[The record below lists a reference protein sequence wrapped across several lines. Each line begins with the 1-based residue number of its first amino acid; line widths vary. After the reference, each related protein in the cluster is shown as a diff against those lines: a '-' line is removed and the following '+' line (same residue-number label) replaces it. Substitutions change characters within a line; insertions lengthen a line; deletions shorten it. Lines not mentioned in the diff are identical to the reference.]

1 MSTHGDTRKAA
12 FEAACRLA
20 AAGERPT
27 VVAVRAKLGGKGG
40 QNAIQAGLTDWIAEA
55 AKRFQLPGLPESL
68 QMAVIAFWDVACQT
82 AKTQWDEERAA
93 FLTQLEA
100 RDQQLAERTQER
112 DALERERDQIRAER
126 DQRTQA
132 FEQAQGELFAA
143 HQRSR
148 TLETERADLAQRLA
162 DAQVRTEQLEQSGTE
177 LAARVRELEHSE
189 QRLSEALERSDR
201 ERDQW
206 QVQARTA
213 EQRVAR
219 LEQALEDGQRERRLA
234 GTDPASAPDSPRSLA
249 HQHQTALDEG
259 RAVTLAEREARIGTA
274 DRNDLNWSAPQA
286 THEAESAIAYR
297 DGCYHEQARSTI
309 QRQIRCQ
316 PPVITRF
323 AALWIRNALTYSTKS
338 PA

>member
-12 FEAACRLA
+12 FEAACQLA
-20 AAGERPT
+20 ASGERPT

-162 DAQVRTEQLEQSGTE
+162 DAEARTEQLEQSGAE
-177 LAARVRELEHSE
+177 MAARTRTLEHSE

-219 LEQALEDGQRERRLA
+219 LEQALEDGQLERTRLANALHRSRTEIKAGHSALAERDQRLETLTELLNRTQLSHEADSAHWLRQIDDQRQALSAARERERRW
-234 GTDPASAPDSPRSLA
+234 DQER
-249 HQHQTALDEG
+249 TALLEQI
-259 RAVTLAEREARIGTA
+259 RR
-274 DRNDLNWSAPQA
+274 WSAPPLN
-286 THEAESAIAYR
+286 TTDRES
-297 DGCYHEQARSTI
+297 E
-309 QRQIRCQ
+309 
-316 PPVITRF
+316 
-323 AALWIRNALTYSTKS
+323 
-338 PA
+338 

>member
-12 FEAACRLA
+12 FEAACQLA
-20 AAGERPT
+20 ASGERPT

-162 DAQVRTEQLEQSGTE
+162 DAEARTEQLEQSGAE
-177 LAARVRELEHSE
+177 MAARTRTLEHSE

-219 LEQALEDGQRERRLA
+219 LEQALEDGQRERTRLA
-234 GTDPASAPDSPRSLA
+234 DALHRSRTEIKAGHSA
-249 HQHQTALDEG
+249 
-259 RAVTLAEREARIGTA
+259 LAERDQRLETLTELLNRTQLSHEADSAHWLRQIDDQRQALSAARERERRWDQERTA
-274 DRNDLNWSAPQA
+274 LLNEIRRLSAPPN
-286 THEAESAIAYR
+286 TTNRES
-297 DGCYHEQARSTI
+297 DC
-309 QRQIRCQ
+309 
-316 PPVITRF
+316 
-323 AALWIRNALTYSTKS
+323 
-338 PA
+338 